1 MWIVIIC
8 NLLHRTYVLID
19 KKRQHQI
26 ALQQSRAD
34 GGGMKPFICTIMVML
49 FVAVTQIPS
58 YAITTGTMYCD
69 GRIVSI
75 GDTAG
80 EVIGKCGQPA
90 YTLQHE
96 QKIIDDNYPA
106 GRIITT
112 VIVDDWTFNFGPDR
126 FQYHLLLKNGRVAE
140 IESLDYGY

>member
-1 MWIVIIC
+1 MKQAFVSIVIM
-8 NLLHRTYVLID
+8 LI
-19 KKRQHQI
+19 
-26 ALQQSRAD
+26 
-34 GGGMKPFICTIMVML
+34 
-49 FVAVTQIPS
+49 VAAMQVPS
-58 YAITTGTMYCD
+58 YAITTGTLYCE

-80 EVIGKCGQPA
+80 EVISKCGQP
-90 YTLQHE
+90 TDTFQHK
-96 QKIIDDNYPA
+96 QKIVDDNYPA

-126 FQYHLLLKNGRVAE
+126 FQYRLLLRNGRVAE

>member
-1 MWIVIIC
+1 MKPVFVSIVIM
-8 NLLHRTYVLID
+8 LI
-19 KKRQHQI
+19 
-26 ALQQSRAD
+26 
-34 GGGMKPFICTIMVML
+34 
-49 FVAVTQIPS
+49 VAAIQVPS
-58 YAITTGTMYCD
+58 YAITTGTMYCE

-80 EVIGKCGQPA
+80 EVISKCGQPA
-90 YTLQHE
+90 DTFQHK
-96 QKIIDDNYPA
+96 QKIVDDNYPA

-126 FQYHLLLKNGRVAE
+126 FQYRLLLKNGRVAE